1 MLDIASLAGL
11 VVTAYWVGFL
21 LGVLFEKRYGD

>member
-1 MLDIASLAGL
+1 MLSNATL
-11 VVTAYWVGFL
+11 VGFLVTAYWAGFL